1 MRLSLLSNVR
11 PFSLAINCLSI
22 LFASLVL
29 STAVFAKSE
38 LTYGP
43 IQRGQSL
50 WEIAKETRPS
60 DDISVEQLVYALYA
74 LNPDAF
80 NSGNMN
86 LLKSGT
92 YIKIPD
98 TEAILKISNEEAKK
112 SLSQHV
118 HALDL
123 LRVDA
128 RQLRRNKDKTRKY
141 RKKIKKL
148 QKKLAKYRYESR
160 SWNKIYLKLVKAK
173 RRYKSSKRKTAKL
186 RALLLEK
193 ATLSVSKPIKAK
205 SNIAVNEVKNQ
216 LANIQTSL
224 DILQQS
230 NNTLIDKT
238 KALDI
243 MSQRIRI
250 LEDELG
256 HTDKLVVQLKNA
268 IEDSQNAIRD
278 QNKKTE
284 ILEQRFKKLENKIPA
299 QKAKD
304 LLNDIPQNSDGIEVI
319 IHNKPEKRKSN
330 DNDKITLTLE
340 EQKEFQYLQP
350 LNLEHQ
356 KTFSITHAINSTQ
369 NYQAS
374 IIKHASFSQLLRT
387 ESKGLKNKRPL
398 QSKNPISSGNLN
410 SQQQS
415 NHSKLISIGSI
426 LNGAILIIVLFILFF
441 TRKFE

>member
-11 PFSLAINCLSI
+11 PFSLAIICLSI
-22 LFASLVL
+22 LFASSAVL
-29 STAVFAKSE
+29 AKSE

-128 RQLRRNKDKTRKY
+128 RQLRKNKDKTRKY
-141 RKKIKKL
+141 RKQIKKL
-148 QKKLAKYRYESR
+148 QKKLAKYCYESR

-205 SNIAVNEVKNQ
+205 SNIAVSEVKNQ

-238 KALDI
+238 KALDV
-243 MSQRIRI
+243 MSQRIHI

-268 IEDSQNAIRD
+268 IEDSQNAIRA

-284 ILEQRFKKLENKIPA
+284 ILEQRFKKLENKIPS

-304 LLNDIPQNSDGIEVI
+304 LLNDIQQNSDNIEVI
-319 IHNKPEKRKSN
+319 IHNKSEKSN
-330 DNDKITLTLE
+330 DNNKIALTLE
-340 EQKEFQYLQP
+340 EQQEFQYLQP

-356 KTFSITHAINSTQ
+356 KKLSVTHAINSTQ

-374 IIKHASFSQLLRT
+374 IIKHVSFSQLLRT
-387 ESKGLKNKRPL
+387 ENKGLKNKLPV
-398 QSKNPISSGNLN
+398 QSKSPIPSEDFDNP
-410 SQQQS
+410 QQS
-415 NHSKLISIGSI
+415 SHSKLISIGSI